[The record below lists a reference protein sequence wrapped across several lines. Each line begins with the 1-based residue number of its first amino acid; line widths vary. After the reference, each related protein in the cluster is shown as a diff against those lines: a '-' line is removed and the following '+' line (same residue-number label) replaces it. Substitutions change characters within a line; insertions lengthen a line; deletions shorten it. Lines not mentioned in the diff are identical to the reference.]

1 MVGTPRIWAVHD
13 GKVGIRS
20 QVLGLAE
27 ALGRPFEEKVI
38 ALRFPWSRLPPVP
51 WLEPAQALSRRG
63 DALAPP
69 WPDLFIGCGRQS
81 AVAALAVKRAS
92 GGATILAHVQDPRFA
107 RSRFDLLVI
116 PEHDRLRGRNVL
128 VTRGAV
134 HRVTAEKLRA
144 GAAEWES
151 RLAGVPQPRVA
162 VLIGGNNKVFRLDHP
177 TLERIADALA
187 ALARSGYGLLVTP
200 SRRTGAEGERLLRER
215 LADLP
220 AFIWDGNG
228 DNPYFGFL
236 ALADAIVVTGDSVS
250 MASEAAATGKPVHV
264 LHLPGGSAKFRRFHE
279 GFERAGITRP
289 FAGRIE
295 TWSYPPVNDTGR
307 AAEAIERLLL
317 AQARRAA

>member
-38 ALRFPWSRLPPVP
+38 TLRFPWSRLPPVP
-51 WLEPAQALSRRG
+51 WLEPAQALSPRG
-63 DALAPP
+63 DRLAPP

-92 GGATILAHVQDPRFA
+92 AGATILAHVQDPRFA
-107 RSRFDLLVI
+107 RARFDLLVI

-134 HRVTAEKLRA
+134 HRVTPEKLRA

-151 RLAGVPQPRVA
+151 RLAGVPRPRVA
-162 VLIGGNNKVFRLDHP
+162 VLIGGNNKVFRLDLAA
-177 TLERIADALA
+177 LERIAEELA

-215 LADLP
+215 LSGLP

-250 MASEAAATGKPVHV
+250 MVSEAAATGKPVHV

-279 GFERAGITRP
+279 GFERTGITRP

-295 TWSYPPVNDTGR
+295 TWSYPTVNDTGR
-307 AAEAIERLLL
+307 AAEAIERLLV
-317 AQARRAA
+317 ARARRAA